1 MKNPI
6 RYCVVLQLILTMTG
20 CATQSSLDTVRN
32 DVDMINTRLF
42 SVEKDLGSTREE
54 ALKRLGSFEKGNE
67 ADVAAVRKLLADIQA
82 KNYSTRTE
90 MEAVNGKLDDL
101 TLAVRKQTEEQRR
114 YSDDADKRI
123 IAMQDSIVKLQTAND
138 ELTKKVANLAQQQ
151 TVVTTPDSMY
161 SKGMEAFKAGDMPG
175 ARNLFKKFIELSP
188 HNELAGDVLYL
199 IGESYY
205 SEKNY
210 DKAILTFQDVMKNY
224 PHQEKVPAAMLKQSM
239 AFKNINDIKSARFV
253 LKKLIEDFPKSVEA
267 KNARE
272 LLKKTK

>member
-239 AFKNINDIKSARFV
+239 AFKNVNGG
-253 LKKLIEDFPKSVEA
+253 
-267 KNARE
+267 
-272 LLKKTK
+272 